1 MGKWVAAAGL
11 ALLVVLFVLWR
22 QLDAADATAAP
33 PPPAQGE
40 RVVHAS
46 APAVTASAVAPA
58 ATEPASAEPAA
69 EEPSDQPQKI
79 DVESDEFFYKFQ
91 EVVPAVLTRNA
102 AKCYEGIAKR
112 VHRNQ
117 KLVLK
122 FKTRIKDGVV
132 TVHDVTVDV
141 NTLDNAG
148 LESCFIQEVAR
159 STWTDPSLPD
169 WEAED
174 ELVLRP
180 ERGMKKYMRENIE
193 YVGAEAP
200 RD

>member
-11 ALLVVLFVLWR
+11 AVLAILFVLWR
-22 QLDAADATAAP
+22 ELDAADATAAP
-33 PPPAQGE
+33 PTTTARDQVARTRAPL
-40 RVVHAS
+40 AS
-46 APAVTASAVAPA
+46 PSAIR
-58 ATEPASAEPAA
+58 EPAPEAREDVAAEPAPLD
-69 EEPSDQPQKI
+69 EPQKM

-91 EVVPAVLTRNA
+91 EVVPAVLSRNA

-132 TVHDVTVDV
+132 TVHDVAVDV
-141 NTLDNAG
+141 NTLDNPG
-148 LESCFIQEVAR
+148 LETCFIQEVAR
-159 STWTDPSLPD
+159 STWTDPALPD

-174 ELVLRP
+174 ELVIRP
-180 ERGMKKYMRENIE
+180 ERGLKKYMRANLE